1 MTPVSLRKHR
11 PVLGILGGLPL
22 LCAVAAQAL
31 AADSAEQCIVGDRA
45 IGCVSERA
53 IIELTAARKDA
64 GTLKQSVQDKLGSGQ
79 CRVFDYGARVQVASA
94 HGNERTQVRLHG
106 EKTLYWI
113 PSSWARPITEC
124 EGTRS
129 AAALHQKLGL
139 PDASSQPADADE
151 RISSRADARAP
162 AELRWDDADDYDDRY
177 HDDRYDDDR
186 DNDHRYRN
194 ERYSDSDNRY
204 DGDHDD
210 GDQSVRDRG
219 RRPPPTLSRPL
230 PSSRYAHRSDP
241 NRQ

>member
-1 MTPVSLRKHR
+1 MTPSCARKRH
-11 PVLGILGGLPL
+11 PVLQILGTLAL
-22 LCAVAAQAL
+22 LSAAAAQAL
-31 AADSAEQCIVGDRA
+31 AADPTEQCIVGDRA

-53 IIELTAARKDA
+53 VIELTAARKDA
-64 GTLKQSVQDKLGSGQ
+64 AALKQSVQDKLASGQ
-79 CRVFDYGARVQVASA
+79 CRMFDYGARVQAVTA
-94 HGNERTQVRLHG
+94 HGNERTQVRRHG

-113 PSSWARPITEC
+113 PASWARPVAEC
-124 EGTRS
+124 EGAQS

-162 AELRWDDADDYDDRY
+162 AELRWDDGDDYDDRY

-194 ERYSDSDNRY
+194 EGYSDSDNRH